1 MTPRRKKRLALVG
14 MLVCGVGIAA
24 AITITT
30 LQDNMMF
37 FVSPTDALAQTLPP
51 ERNLRLGG
59 LVVEGSIDRDPESL
73 LVRFEVTDGLSSL
86 PVTYTGIL
94 PDLFREG
101 QGVVAQGFMSAEGV
115 FEAREVL
122 ARHDEAY
129 MPVEVARALEQ
140 AGMLH
145 APLGNGASGS
155 SSYGTSYGADDE
167 PTPSPFGGY

>member
-1 MTPRRKKRLALVG
+1 MTPTRKKRLTLVSI
-14 MLVCGVGIAA
+14 VFCGVSVAA
-24 AITITT
+24 AITFTA

-37 FVSPTDALAQTLPP
+37 FISPSDAHAQTLPLD
-51 ERNLRLGG
+51 RNLRLGG
-59 LVVEGSIDRDPESL
+59 LVVAGSVDRDPHSL
-73 LVRFEVTDGLSSL
+73 QVRFDVTDGVHSV

-101 QGVVAQGFMSAEGV
+101 QGVVAQGFMTADGV

-129 MPVEVARALEQ
+129 MPVEVARALER

-145 APLGNGASGS
+145 GPLGEES
-155 SSYGTSYGADDE
+155 
-167 PTPSPFGGY
+167 GGYQAPSIGQQQ

>member
-14 MLVCGVGIAA
+14 MLVCGVSIAA
-24 AITITT
+24 AITVTT

-37 FVSPTDALAQTLPP
+37 FVSPSDALAQTLPP
-51 ERNLRLGG
+51 DRNLRLGG
-59 LVVEGSIDRDPESL
+59 LVVEGSIDRDPHSL
-73 LVRFEVTDGLSSL
+73 LVRFDVTDGVSSL

-101 QGVVAQGFMSAEGV
+101 QGVVAQGFMSADGV

-145 APLGNGASGS
+145 APLGNGASES
-155 SSYGTSYGADDE
+155 APYRAPYGADNE
-167 PTPSPFGGY
+167 ETASPFGGY

>member
-14 MLVCGVGIAA
+14 MLVCGVGVAA
-24 AITITT
+24 AITIAT

-37 FVSPTDALAQTLPP
+37 FVSPSDAMAQTLPAD
-51 ERNLRLGG
+51 RNLRLGG
-59 LVVEGSIDRDPESL
+59 LVVEGSVDRDPHSL
-73 LVRFEVTDGLSSL
+73 LVRFEVTDGAASL

-101 QGVVAQGFMSAEGV
+101 QGVVAQGFMSADGV

-122 ARHDEAY
+122 ARHDESY
-129 MPVEVARALEQ
+129 MPIEVARALEQ

-145 APLGNGASGS
+145 GPLGNGTAQ
-155 SSYGTSYGADDE
+155 
-167 PTPSPFGGY
+167 P